1 MLRIRPFSRG
11 GRVARKAKIASE
23 MDALQLNADSY
34 TVTPDTARRYTASI
48 GEAADAKS
56 NG

>member
-1 MLRIRPFSRG
+1 MRRMRRFCRG

-34 TVTPDTARRYTASI
+34 TVTPETARRYTASI

>member
-48 GEAADAKS
+48 GEAADTKS